1 MVRSLGVQK
10 PTPGF
15 TLNCRYCSPW
25 FSSEKEAPLSW
36 MATTAR
42 CLQGV
47 VLPADPCST
56 KGCGNCKAVLSPRQ
70 SRMGSRK
77 STDFRGC
84 RPVPLNHAP
93 NTTRLLGSGLLKG
106 PQNLADVGSVLGM
119 LQHLVPPLPGD
130 ILLSL
135 CFLHLEHSPLFGLP
149 AGGVTVSKA
158 PKAGPAA
165 QISLLSLQP
174 LFRPLARTFASESL
188 HRTANP
194 AGPKG
199 TGHSFPQ
206 PHLSSWHVRPPSGS
220 DSPLSS
226 HTPSL
231 TQPSPSILL
240 SHVSGAPP
248 FCLQSHHCDLSQSP
262 VSSRLHR

>member
-84 RPVPLNHAP
+84 RPVPLNHAS

-135 CFLHLEHSPLFGLP
+135 CFLHLEHSPPLWASCWECHCL
-149 AGGVTVSKA
+149 K
-158 PKAGPAA
+158 GPQSWTCSSDFSLKSSAV
-165 QISLLSLQP
+165 IS
-174 LFRPLARTFASESL
+174 TI
-188 HRTANP
+188 
-194 AGPKG
+194 GPN
-199 TGHSFPQ
+199 
-206 PHLSSWHVRPPSGS
+206 VC
-220 DSPLSS
+220 
-226 HTPSL
+226 
-231 TQPSPSILL
+231 I
-240 SHVSGAPP
+240 
-248 FCLQSHHCDLSQSP
+248 
-262 VSSRLHR
+262 